1 MLASGA
7 PPFANG
13 AEPPPPWASEPRG
26 VQAVVEQWLSEGRV
40 RPCLALQEQL
50 PSSPARWA
58 PVPESVHPALA
69 SVLRQRGITQLYT
82 HQAEAILAAA
92 RGQHVVIA
100 TPTSSGKSLCFHLPV
115 LSTIAEDPSHSALYL
130 YPTKALSRDQEH
142 NLKQLIDDATLG
154 IGALVYDGDTRA
166 DARRAARQRARIV
179 LTNPDMLHSGIL
191 PNHARWAS
199 LLQSLKYVV
208 LDELHTYRG
217 VFGSHMAHVLA
228 RLQRL
233 ARFHGANPQFICA
246 TATIG
251 NPREH
256 AARLL
261 GCTTDRIRLID
272 ESGAPSA
279 ARRFFLYNPPI
290 VDETLQLRGSALKH
304 AVSLTAELIQARVP
318 TIVFGQSR
326 NSVEVMLKY
335 LRERCRGF
343 APPDSIMAYR
353 GGYLPE
359 TRRAIEQG
367 LRDGEVLCVVATNA
381 LELGIDIGD
390 LEAAVCVGYPGSIAS
405 MWQRF
410 GRAGRRGGQSIALL
424 VCSSNALD
432 QYLARQPRTLLSASA
447 EEARIDPGNVEIL
460 IQHLKCAAFEAP
472 FQLTEPGSRP
482 AAPEPAEGESYATLD
497 VTSTREALEYLAEQG
512 LVHAR
517 SGRYYW
523 AGEAYPASHVS
534 LRSVGWDNFV
544 IIDQGTQRTLAE
556 LDWRA
561 AHTMLHEQ
569 AIYQHDAEQYQVERL
584 DYENHKAYVRKV
596 VPDYFTTALTY
607 RDVEVIEEFE
617 RGSSGEAVIG
627 FGEVKVIEKVTG
639 YKKIKFFTHEN
650 TGYGDVHLPEMQMH
664 TTSFWLTLP
673 EELVESLQAQRADV
687 IEALR
692 SAGRALETV
701 STLALMC
708 EPQDINRTLGDG
720 YESESRA
727 EPQTKESG
735 AARGAG
741 ERSLAEPPGTPEVVG
756 RASPSPDTFE
766 ARLPGR
772 SRGHRGDHEPTLFLF
787 DAQPGGV
794 GLAKRI
800 YHRAAEL
807 VHRAAELI
815 ESCPCPS
822 GCPGCIGPS
831 ESSGRRKAL
840 AQGLLT
846 ACAPRW
852 H

>member
-1 MLASGA
+1 ML
-7 PPFANG
+7 
-13 AEPPPPWASEPRG
+13 
-26 VQAVVEQWLSEGRV
+26 
-40 RPCLALQEQL
+40 C
-50 PSSPARWA
+50 
-58 PVPESVHPALA
+58 
-69 SVLRQRGITQLYT
+69 
-82 HQAEAILAAA
+82 AA
-92 RGQHVVIA
+92 
-100 TPTSSGKSLCFHLPV
+100 
-115 LSTIAEDPSHSALYL
+115 
-130 YPTKALSRDQEH
+130 
-142 NLKQLIDDATLG
+142 
-154 IGALVYDGDTRA
+154 
-166 DARRAARQRARIV
+166 
-179 LTNPDMLHSGIL
+179 
-191 PNHARWAS
+191 
-199 LLQSLKYVV
+199 
-208 LDELHTYRG
+208 
-217 VFGSHMAHVLA
+217 
-228 RLQRL
+228 
-233 ARFHGANPQFICA
+233 
-246 TATIG
+246 
-251 NPREH
+251 
-256 AARLL
+256 
-261 GCTTDRIRLID
+261 
-272 ESGAPSA
+272 
-279 ARRFFLYNPPI
+279 
-290 VDETLQLRGSALKH
+290 
-304 AVSLTAELIQARVP
+304 
-318 TIVFGQSR
+318 
-326 NSVEVMLKY
+326 
-335 LRERCRGF
+335 
-343 APPDSIMAYR
+343 
-353 GGYLPE
+353 
-359 TRRAIEQG
+359 
-367 LRDGEVLCVVATNA
+367 
-381 LELGIDIGD
+381 
-390 LEAAVCVGYPGSIAS
+390 
-405 MWQRF
+405 
-410 GRAGRRGGQSIALL
+410 
-424 VCSSNALD
+424 
-432 QYLARQPRTLLSASA
+432 A

-460 IQHLKCAAFEAP
+460 IQHLKCAVFEAP
-472 FQLTEPGSRP
+472 FLLSEPGPRL

-617 RGSSGEAVIG
+617 RGSSGEAIIG

-650 TGYGDVHLPEMQMH
+650 TGYGGVHLPEMQMH

-673 EELVESLQAQRADV
+673 EELVESLQAPRADV

-720 YESESRA
+720 YESERHGASELKEA
-727 EPQTKESG
+727 IPLHAFTEPE
-735 AARGAG
+735 AAQ
-741 ERSLAEPPGTPEVVG
+741 PE
-756 RASPSPDTFE
+756 AAQPE
-766 ARLPGR
+766 AAQPEAQSRLPGR

-815 ESCPCPS
+815 ESCPCPR

-831 ESSGRRKAL
+831 EGCGRRKAL
-840 AQGLLT
+840 AQELLT